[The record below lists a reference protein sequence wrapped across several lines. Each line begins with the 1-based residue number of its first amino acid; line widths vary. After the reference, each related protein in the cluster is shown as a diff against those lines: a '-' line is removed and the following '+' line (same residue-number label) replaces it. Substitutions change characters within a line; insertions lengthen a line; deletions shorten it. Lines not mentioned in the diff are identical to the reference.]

1 MTQVQEKIAD
11 IRENVRHVIVGK
23 DNVFDLLLTALLA
36 GGHILLEDVPGTG
49 KTMLAKTFAK
59 SIDGEF
65 KRIQFT
71 ADMLPSD
78 ITGITIYNQKTESF
92 VFRKGPAFTNILL
105 ADEINRAM
113 PRTQSA
119 LLECMEEKQITV
131 DGDTKKLAE
140 PFLVI
145 ATQNPVETAG
155 TFPLPEAQL
164 DRFMMKVSMGYPTEE
179 EERKIVDRFFTES
192 PLNQITQV
200 CTIGDILQMRQE
212 VRKVQVQDCL
222 RQYLLFI
229 ARESRNLEEAAVGV
243 SPRGTLAL
251 SDAARAYA
259 YVCGRNFVIPEDIHY
274 LAPYVLAHRIILHPG
289 NYGAGVTQ
297 EMLVKRILEH
307 VPVPTEKFEV

>member
-1 MTQVQEKIAD
+1 
-11 IRENVRHVIVGK
+11 
-23 DNVFDLLLTALLA
+23 
-36 GGHILLEDVPGTG
+36 
-49 KTMLAKTFAK
+49 
-59 SIDGEF
+59 
-65 KRIQFT
+65 
-71 ADMLPSD
+71 
-78 ITGITIYNQKTESF
+78 
-92 VFRKGPAFTNILL
+92 
-105 ADEINRAM
+105 
-113 PRTQSA
+113 
-119 LLECMEEKQITV
+119 MEEKQITV

-200 CTIGDILQMRQE
+200 CTTEDILQMRQE

-229 ARESRNLEEAAVGV
+229 ARESRNQEEAAVGV

-259 YVCGRNFVIPEDIHY
+259 YVCGRSFVIPEDIHY
-274 LAPYVLAHRIILHPG
+274 LAPYVLSHRIIMQPG
-289 NYGAGVTQ
+289 NYGTGVTQ
-297 EMLVKRILEH
+297 EMLVKRILGQI
-307 VPVPTEKFEV
+307 PVPTEKFEV